1 MMRNGLRAT
10 QAAIASL
17 AVFLLAAMPARA
29 STVPEFLDLAR
40 GADIVVLGE
49 IHDNPTHHE
58 TQAEIVAA
66 LQPAAIVFEMIP
78 QAEEENVNALRATGA
93 SREALAAA
101 LDWKESG
108 WPDFSHYW
116 RVLTAAPH
124 AQVFGAQQPSAD
136 VRRAV
141 IEGAAGVFG
150 PDAAN
155 YGLDEPLPPA
165 EQRLRE
171 ADQRASHCDALPTEM
186 LPGMVEAQRFR
197 DAGLA
202 DAAIWARTM
211 TGGGQV
217 VVITGSGHADKL
229 RGMPA
234 LVSHAQPGLRIV
246 TLGQF
251 EDDPSNAGDY
261 DALILAPAPPRGD
274 PCAALRE
281 QAEATDRAAATGDR
295 PAAPPTR

>member
-1 MMRNGLRAT
+1 MRIGLRAG
-10 QAAIASL
+10 QAAVA
-17 AVFLLAAMPARA
+17 LLALARFAASFAEA
-29 STVPEFLDLAR
+29 STLPEFIDRAR

-58 TQAEIVAA
+58 TQAAIVAA
-66 LQPAAIVFEMIP
+66 LKPAALVFEMIP
-78 QAEEENVNALRATGA
+78 QSQEEKVNALRATGA
-93 SREALAAA
+93 SRDAVAAA
-101 LDWKESG
+101 LDWRESG
-108 WPDFSHYW
+108 WPDFSLYW
-116 RVLTAAPH
+116 RILAAAPR
-124 AQVFGAQQPSAD
+124 AQVFGAEQPSAE

-165 EQRLRE
+165 EQRRRE
-171 ADQRASHCDALPTEM
+171 AEQMSAHCDALPTEM
-186 LPGMVEAQRFR
+186 LAGMVEAQRFR

-234 LVSHAQPGLRIV
+234 LVSYAQPGLRIV

-251 EDDPSNAGDY
+251 EAETVTAGDY
-261 DALILAPAPPRGD
+261 DALIRAPAPPRAD
-274 PCAALRE
+274 PCVALLERMKARPRIAA
-281 QAEATDRAAATGDR
+281 GGR
-295 PAAPPTR
+295 PAPRPAP

>member
-1 MMRNGLRAT
+1 MRIGLRAGR
-10 QAAIASL
+10 AA
-17 AVFLLAAMPARA
+17 FLLALFAAPLARA
-29 STVPEFLDLAR
+29 ATVPEFIDRAR
-40 GADIVVLGE
+40 GADLVVLGE

-66 LQPAAIVFEMIP
+66 LQPAALVFEMIP
-78 QAEEENVNALRATGA
+78 QSAEEKVNALRATGG
-93 SREALAAA
+93 SKDALAAA
-101 LDWKESG
+101 LDWRESG
-108 WPDFSHYW
+108 WPDFTLYW
-116 RVLTAAPH
+116 RILAAAPR
-124 AQVFGAQQPSAD
+124 AQVFGAEQPGAE

-171 ADQRASHCDALPTEM
+171 AEQMRAHCDALPAEM
-186 LPGMVEAQRFR
+186 LAGMVEAQRFR
-197 DAGLA
+197 DASLA

-211 TGGGQV
+211 TGGWQV

-234 LVSHAQPGLRIV
+234 LVSFAQPGLRIV

-251 EDDPSNAGDY
+251 EGDPDTAGDY
-261 DALILAPAPPRGD
+261 DALMIAPAPPRAD
-274 PCAALRE
+274 PCAGLVERARTRGG
-281 QAEATDRAAATGDR
+281 AEGGR
-295 PAAPPTR
+295 PAPRPAP

>member
-1 MMRNGLRAT
+1 MRICLRAGT
-10 QAAIASL
+10 VTIA
-17 AVFLLAAMPARA
+17 LLALGGLTASALRA
-29 STVPEFLDLAR
+29 STVPEFVDLAR

-49 IHDNPTHHE
+49 VHDNPAHHRN
-58 TQAEIVAA
+58 QAEIVAA
-66 LQPAAIVFEMIP
+66 LRPAALVFEMVP
-78 QAEEENVNALRATGA
+78 QDDEEKVNALRASGA
-93 SREALAAA
+93 SREAIEAA
-101 LDWKESG
+101 LEWEESG
-108 WPDFSHYW
+108 WPDFGLYW
-116 RVLTAAPH
+116 PILAAAPR
-124 AQVFGAQQPSAD
+124 AQVFGAQQPSAE

-141 IEGAAGVFG
+141 LEGAAGAFG

-155 YGLDEPLPPA
+155 YGLDQPLPPA

-171 ADQRASHCDALPTEM
+171 AEQRRAHCDALPDEM
-186 LPGMVEAQRFR
+186 LAGMVEAQRFR

-234 LVSHAQPGLRIV
+234 LVNYAQPGLRIV

-251 EDDPSNAGDY
+251 EDDPDNAGDY
-261 DALILAPAPPRGD
+261 DALMLAPSPARAD

-281 QAEATDRAAATGDR
+281 RAEARAHAGQESRTPLPR
-295 PAAPPTR
+295 P